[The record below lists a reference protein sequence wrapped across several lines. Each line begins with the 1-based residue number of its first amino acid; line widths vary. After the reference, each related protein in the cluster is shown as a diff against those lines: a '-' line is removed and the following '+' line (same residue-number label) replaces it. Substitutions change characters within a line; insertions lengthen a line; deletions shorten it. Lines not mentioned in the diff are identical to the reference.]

1 MRRIKSK
8 AYFSKSPT
16 KVEKTQLGHFNASI
30 LAYVKY
36 EVLKFRHGSNH
47 FAIKTTLYRTALKA
61 AYEQFKKYNIIPV
74 FQIA

>member
-1 MRRIKSK
+1 MRRIKSNICF
-8 AYFSKSPT
+8 AKSST
-16 KVEKTQLGHFNASI
+16 KGEKTQLGHFNASI

-47 FAIKTTLYRTALKA
+47 FAMKITLYKTVLKA
-61 AYEQFKKYNIIPV
+61 AYEQLKKYDIIPI